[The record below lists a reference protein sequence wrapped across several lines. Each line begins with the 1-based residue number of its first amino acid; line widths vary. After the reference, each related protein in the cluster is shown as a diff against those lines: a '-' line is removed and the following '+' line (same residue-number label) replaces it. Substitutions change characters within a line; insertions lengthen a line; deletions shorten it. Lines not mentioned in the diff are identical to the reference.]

1 MSLHTAIES
10 LKEFIAT
17 LEQDAQDALVML
29 GKICPTLTKAAV
41 IAETVTGNAE
51 LIPLTEMAGQAAVM
65 IGAEVE
71 THGVVDSIVD
81 ATVEV
86 KKVIKAAKA

>member
-1 MSLHTAIES
+1 MSLQKAIES

-17 LEQDAQDALVML
+17 LDQDAQDALVML
-29 GKICPTLTKAAV
+29 GKICPTLTKASV
-41 IAETVTGNAE
+41 IAETATGNAE

-86 KKVIKAAKA
+86 KNVIKAAKA